1 MKSHEID
8 SRSFGHLV
16 PTIEGELAFVPD
28 NLPPRIEWTGELIS
42 ALSAADRAIGQLHGI
57 GLNLPNPSLLIA
69 PFMRREAEMS
79 SRIEGTQAEVRDIYL
94 FEMQEQEV
102 ESGVPDVKEV
112 SNYVRA
118 LDHGLKRC
126 TELPVCLR
134 LIRELHQMLLE
145 GVRGERDRPGEFRRS
160 QNWIGAAGCSIAQAR
175 YVPPPPNEMES
186 CLDALERFVNA
197 PPGNI
202 PVLAWL
208 AMVHYQFE
216 AIHPFRDGNGR
227 IGRLLI
233 VLLLCSQGVL
243 DKALLYLSAYFE
255 RNREEYYQRLLHV
268 STHGQWYQWILFFLR
283 GIEQQSLDAFERSRQ
298 LMDLQQKFH
307 ALIKSRRS
315 AIQYKLVDLL
325 IERPVVTVV
334 FVSRYFGV
342 TYATAKNNIN
352 RLIKAGILK
361 QAGTAKRNK
370 IFVAE
375 QVFEVINKPFSTG

>member
-1 MKSHEID
+1 MKAHEID
-8 SRSFGHLV
+8 TRSLGHLV

-28 NLPPRIEWTGELIS
+28 DLPPRIEWAGELIS

-102 ESGVPDVKEV
+102 QSGVPDVKEV

-118 LDHGLKRC
+118 LDYGLTRC
-126 TELPVCLR
+126 TQLPVCLR

-145 GVRGERDRPGEFRRS
+145 DVRGDRDRPGQFRSS
-160 QNWIGAAGCSIAQAR
+160 QNWIGPAGCSIAQAR
-175 YVPPPPNEMES
+175 YVPPPPYEMQS
-186 CLDALERFVNA
+186 CLDALERFINA
-197 PPGNI
+197 RPGNI

-255 RNREEYYQRLLHV
+255 RNREQYYERLLRV
-268 STHGQWYQWILFFLR
+268 STHGEWRQWILFFLK

-298 LMDLQQKFH
+298 LVHLQQQFH
-307 ALIKSRRS
+307 GMIKSKRS

-334 FVSRYFGV
+334 FVSRYFHV

-375 QVFEVINKPFSTG
+375 QVFEVISKPFSRG